1 MRNGRKETANA
12 DADADAAADVGML
25 STLTVP
31 VDSILGGNVQSAAA
45 AVVAAAAAAAA
56 AEGQLFPIET
66 PLILQLVQLFLMTD

>member
-45 AVVAAAAAAAA
+45 AVVAAAAA
-56 AEGQLFPIET
+56 EGQLFPIET